1 MYIAFGKEKFVLSDE
16 IIGIFDLDITSQ
28 SHLTRQFLREAE
40 KSGSVVNTAEDLP
53 KSFIVCREKEKNVV
67 YLSQMAPSTLIRR
80 L

>member
-1 MYIAFGKEKFVLSDE
+1 MYVAFGKEKFVFSDE
-16 IIGIFDLDITSQ
+16 IVGIFDLDITSR

-40 KSGSVVNTAEDLP
+40 KAGSVVNTAEDLP